1 MYLLWNSARSQVG
14 DLSLVVVC
22 PGSTVDG
29 GDEPLFPE
37 GPLGGGFE
45 PFDPEPDEGE
55 EADEVRVE
63 VAEAVE
69 VDAAVVDVEAAFEEV
84 VVEEDRVGV
93 AEAVEVDAAVVDVG
107 AAFEE
112 VVVEESVGLAPAP
125 PVLAAVTVVPTVGG
139 LLPVYAYTGESMAGV
154 YVAAYILARVP
165 SG

>member
-1 MYLLWNSARSQVG
+1 M
-14 DLSLVVVC
+14 
-22 PGSTVDG
+22 DG

-37 GPLGGGFE
+37 DPLGGGFE

-55 EADEVRVE
+55 EADEVVVDEVRVE

-69 VDAAVVDVEAAFEEV
+69 VDAA
-84 VVEEDRVGV
+84 G
-93 AEAVEVDAAVVDVG
+93 VDVG

-112 VVVEESVGLAPAP
+112 VVVEESVGLAPAA

-165 SG
+165 SGWTGLFPGSFGIVPSVCSSTDLVI